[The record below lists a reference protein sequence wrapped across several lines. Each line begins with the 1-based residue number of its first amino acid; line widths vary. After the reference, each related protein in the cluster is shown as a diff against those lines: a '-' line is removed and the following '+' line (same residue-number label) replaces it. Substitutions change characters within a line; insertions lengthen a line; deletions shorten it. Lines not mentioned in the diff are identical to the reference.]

1 MTRIPDHA
9 MRQDPAT
16 AGSEAEEIRA
26 EAVRLRSLIGGLM
39 GNLIEWYDFLAYSIF
54 SIYFASSFFPS
65 ENPTVQLMNTAAIAA
80 VGYVARP
87 LGSWLIGLYADRQG
101 RKLALT
107 WSVAGMCFGSLIVA
121 VAPGYQTIG
130 VFAPA
135 LLIAARLLQG
145 LSMGGEYGTSAT
157 YLSEVAPANRR
168 GFYLGFL
175 QVSVVAGQ
183 LLALGLML
191 LMQRLLFTSS
201 QLESWGWRIPFVI
214 GGLLALFAMYMRR
227 HVSETQDFEA
237 SRRESSSPVALQ
249 LLQHW
254 RNILLAIGI
263 TVGGTVAFYTYTVY
277 MQKFLVNSAGLS
289 KETST
294 LVTTGAL
301 LLYMPLQP
309 LFGLVSDLIGRRP
322 VLIFFGLSCTLFSVP
337 LFEAI
342 SHTTSPATAVI
353 LCFLGLVMLSGF
365 TSIHM
370 LVKTELFPA
379 RIRALAVGLPYA
391 LTTAILGG
399 TTEFVALRF
408 KASGHEPYFFWYVTI
423 WAAISLLVYL
433 RMPET
438 HVRGAAASPTCP
450 CSSYQRRCPK
460 GNAPCVRRLVALC
473 RSVRHARLPSRP

>member
-1 MTRIPDHA
+1 MAGHPDCA
-9 MRQDPAT
+9 LQQDLAT
-16 AGSEAEEIRA
+16 AGSGAEEEHRA
-26 EAVRLRSLIGGLM
+26 SVRLRSLAGGLV

-54 SIYFASSFFPS
+54 SIYFAKSFFPS
-65 ENPTVQLMNTAAIAA
+65 ENPTVQLMNTAVIAA

-87 LGSWLIGLYADRQG
+87 LGSVLIGLYADRKG

-107 WSVAGMCFGSLIVA
+107 WSVAAMCFGSLIIA
-121 VAPGYQTIG
+121 VTPGYQTIG

-145 LSMGGEYGTSAT
+145 LSAGGEYGTSAT

-168 GFYLGFL
+168 GFYMGFL

-191 LMQRLLFTSS
+191 LMQRLLFTAD
-201 QLESWGWRIPFVI
+201 QIERWGWRLPFVI

-227 HVSETQDFEA
+227 YVGETQDFEE
-237 SRRESSSPVALQ
+237 SRRKSSPPVVRQ
-249 LLQHW
+249 LIQHW

-289 KETST
+289 KQTST
-294 LVTTGAL
+294 LITTGAL
-301 LLYMPLQP
+301 LLYLPLQP
-309 LFGLVSDLIGRRP
+309 LFGLASDLIGRRP
-322 VLIFFGLSCTLFSVP
+322 VLIFFGLSCTLFPVP
-337 LFEAI
+337 LFEAL
-342 SHTTSPATAVI
+342 SRTKNTVTMFM
-353 LCFLGLVMLSGF
+353 LCFAGLLMLSGF

-391 LTTAILGG
+391 LTTAVLGG

-408 KASGHEPYFFWYVTI
+408 KASGHESYFFWYVTI

-438 HVRGAAASPTCP
+438 
-450 CSSYQRRCPK
+450 
-460 GNAPCVRRLVALC
+460 NVRR
-473 RSVRHARLPSRP
+473 RQ